1 MFFSAGLFIINVANY
16 FSTRVVAVKVE
27 VVGVIPAEVAG
38 GVARPVHEKLAPG
51 ISLFEKGQKRTI
63 S

>member
-1 MFFSAGLFIINVANY
+1 MLQMI